1 VNLFIPILYIC
12 INGSCAF
19 LQQITVYADEDECK
33 QVVAE
38 KKEWYLAN
46 TKATVD
52 TTCIYAPAKV
62 MEEDA
67 KPKSKPK
74 RRETI

>member
-1 VNLFIPILYIC
+1 M
-12 INGSCAF
+12 
-19 LQQITVYADEDECK
+19 QQITVYADEDECK

-38 KKEWYLAN
+38 KKAWYKEN

-62 MEEDA
+62 LE
-67 KPKSKPK
+67 SNVKPK
-74 RRETI
+74 RKETI

>member
-1 VNLFIPILYIC
+1 MNLFIPILYIC
-12 INGSCAF
+12 MNGSCAF

-38 KKEWYLAN
+38 KKAWYKEN

-62 MEEDA
+62 LE
-67 KPKSKPK
+67 SNVKPK
-74 RRETI
+74 RKETT

>member
-1 VNLFIPILYIC
+1 MNLFIPILYIC
-12 INGSCAF
+12 MNGSCAF

-33 QVVAE
+33 QVVTE
-38 KKEWYLAN
+38 KKAWYKEN

-62 MEEDA
+62 LE
-67 KPKSKPK
+67 SNVKPK
-74 RRETI
+74 RKETT

>member
-1 VNLFIPILYIC
+1 MNLFIPILYIC
-12 INGSCAF
+12 MNGSCAF

-38 KKEWYLAN
+38 KKAWYKEN

-62 MEEDA
+62 LESNV
-67 KPKSKPK
+67 KPNRK
-74 RRETI
+74 ETI

>member
-1 VNLFIPILYIC
+1 
-12 INGSCAF
+12 
-19 LQQITVYADEDECK
+19 VYPDEDVCK

-38 KKEWYLAN
+38 KKAWYKEN

-62 MEEDA
+62 KEEDV
-67 KPKSKPK
+67 KPK
-74 RRETI
+74 RKETT

>member
-1 VNLFIPILYIC
+1 MNLFIPILYIC
-12 INGSCAF
+12 MNGSCAF

-38 KKEWYLAN
+38 KKAWYKKN

-62 MEEDA
+62 LE
-67 KPKSKPK
+67 SNVKPK
-74 RRETI
+74 RKETI

>member
-1 VNLFIPILYIC
+1 MNLFIPILYIC
-12 INGSCAF
+12 MNESCAF

-38 KKEWYLAN
+38 KKAWYKEN

-62 MEEDA
+62 LE
-67 KPKSKPK
+67 SNVKPK
-74 RRETI
+74 RKETI

>member
-12 INGSCAF
+12 MNGSCAF

-38 KKEWYLAN
+38 KKAWYKEN

-62 MEEDA
+62 LE
-67 KPKSKPK
+67 SNVKPK
-74 RRETI
+74 RKETI

>member
-1 VNLFIPILYIC
+1 MNLFIPILYIC
-12 INGSCAF
+12 MNGSCAF

-38 KKEWYLAN
+38 KKAWYKEN

-62 MEEDA
+62 LE
-67 KPKSKPK
+67 SNVKPK
-74 RRETI
+74 RKEAI

>member
-1 VNLFIPILYIC
+1 MNLFIPILYIC
-12 INGSCAF
+12 VNGSCAF
-19 LQQITVYADEDECK
+19 LQQMTVYVDEDECK

-46 TKATVD
+46 TAAKVD

-67 KPKSKPK
+67 KPKLKPK
-74 RRETI
+74 RNETI